1 MALTADLIGVAFTWG
16 QAGLLGDSIGTVAG
30 AGTTQ
35 GAGTTLFGDVAA
47 YSMIRGTTTG
57 GATAFTLSAN
67 MILAKWYT
75 FTNTSAT
82 TALLY
87 PFTGG
92 TINGG
97 AANAAISVPQN
108 VTVTLIRESATAII
122 ANISAAGAGS
132 FSSLA
137 VSGNATV
144 GGTLGVTGAATFS
157 STVATGALT
166 VTGAS
171 TLTGAETILNATAIP
186 AGGTA
191 GSGYKFSSTSN
202 FGVFFGSGA
211 PSLSAAK
218 GSLYLRSDGS
228 TTNDRIYVNTNG
240 TTGWAALTSAS

>member
-67 MILAKWYT
+67 MILAKPYT
-75 FTNTSAT
+75 FTNTSST

-92 TINGG
+92 AINGG
-97 AANAAISVPQN
+97 STDASISVPQN
-108 VTVTLIRESATAII
+108 VTVVLIRETATAVVAIVSGN
-122 ANISAAGAGS
+122 AAGS
-132 FSSLA
+132 FASLA

-166 VTGAS
+166 VTGAIGA
-171 TLTGAETILNATAIP
+171 TGAETILNATATP

-191 GSGYKFSSTSN
+191 GAGYKMGTAGI
-202 FGVFFGSGA
+202 GVFFGSGA
-211 PSLSAAK
+211 PSLSAPQ
-218 GSLYLRSDGS
+218 GSLYLRTDGT
-228 TTNDRIYVNTNG
+228 TTNDRAYINTNG
-240 TTGWAALTSAS
+240 TTGWAALTTAS